1 MALIY
6 LLKKM
11 RFCTYSV
18 LDEETKG
25 SRFLESLDF
34 TSSET
39 EI

>member
-18 LDEETKG
+18 LDEKTKG
-25 SRFLESLDF
+25 FRFLKSPLF
-34 TSSET
+34 TCSET